1 MRQAI
6 NNLQAT
12 ATGFN
17 KITRTG
23 VFRVCDVPNVD
34 VIKKSIEDCMTGNF
48 SDVSILSSYC

>member
-48 SDVSILSSYC
+48 SDVSILS